1 MLSSSLSK
9 YASTLVELPKAV
21 DLPKTVDLPKVVDLP
36 RAVRLPQTS
45 TNTPAKPISVQNKCG
60 YSFDT
65 NHIAAS
71 PPGGMFMNN
80 LNKRM
85 QLLHV

>member
-1 MLSSSLSK
+1 MLSIYLSK
-9 YASTLVELPKAV
+9 SASNAVNLPQAVNLPHSIKLPKVVELPK
-21 DLPKTVDLPKVVDLP
+21 P
-36 RAVRLPQTS
+36 S
-45 TNTPAKPISVQNKCG
+45 TTTRAKPISVQNKCG

-71 PPGGMFMNN
+71 PPGGMFINN

-85 QLLHV
+85 QLLHA